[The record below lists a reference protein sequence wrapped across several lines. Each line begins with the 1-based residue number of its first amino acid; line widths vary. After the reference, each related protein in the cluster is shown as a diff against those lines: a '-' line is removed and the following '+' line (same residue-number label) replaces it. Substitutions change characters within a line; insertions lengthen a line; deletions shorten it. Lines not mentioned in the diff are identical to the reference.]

1 MPIRKTLSAF
11 GNSLAL
17 VLEKPVLELLGID
30 RTTLLEIS
38 TDGRRLVVEVA
49 AEQPGQK
56 PGPAMTTP
64 LNTDGTDVIRG
75 GTSMGSYAPAR
86 LVDPT
91 YRIRVVVPSNPK
103 QVGSASRARFD
114 LYKDGMTVSDAY
126 DAGVR
131 REDVR
136 WDLAH
141 GFIELYRQR
150 T

>member
-1 MPIRKTLSAF
+1 MAIRKTLSAF

-17 VLEKPVLELLGID
+17 VIEKPVLELLGID

-49 AEQPGQK
+49 GVEPEHSSA
-56 PGPAMTTP
+56 
-64 LNTDGTDVIRG
+64 
-75 GTSMGSYAPAR
+75 TSERREAPRPSADHRVVRADPTMGSYAPAR
-86 LVDPT
+86 LIDEAC
-91 YRIRVVVPSNPK
+91 RISILTKTNPK
-103 QVGSASRARFD
+103 QPGSASRARFD
-114 LYKDGMTVSDAY
+114 LYRDGMTVGDAY

-141 GFIELYRQR
+141 GFIELHRE
-150 T
+150 